1 MSYQVEYFIVDR
13 RALPEVYVKVVEA
26 KRLLATGEAQSVQE
40 AAKLLNISRSSFYKY
55 KDMIEPFTDTT
66 SKKIVTLSCT
76 LEDEPGVLSQL
87 LTVIGR
93 GKANILTIHQSI
105 PINSLADVT
114 LSLEMFDES
123 WDIDRIVSGMES
135 VGGVEK
141 VRILGRE

>member
-13 RALPEVYVKVVEA
+13 RALPDVYVKVVEA
-26 KRLLATGEAQSVQE
+26 KRMLATGEAASVQE

-87 LTVIGR
+87 LTVVGEGR
-93 GKANILTIHQSI
+93 ANILTIHQSI
-105 PINSLADVT
+105 PIDGLADISLSIELKEDSVCLGDMVEAMRQVT
-114 LSLEMFDES
+114 GIHE
-123 WDIDRIVSGMES
+123 IKIVA
-135 VGGVEK
+135 
-141 VRILGRE
+141 RE